1 MGIFSGKDI
10 QNKVSKCC
18 WGIILIIER
27 TLFPFTLYALI
38 VGFFPITKSTIFAAC
53 LSLDSIRQ
61 LGRIGDALA
70 VLLEHFDPKQPLTP
84 DEEKAIRALRVMLD
98 DIDGVKRRH
107 NRSTI
112 ET

>member
-1 MGIFSGKDI
+1 MVAVTHAG
-10 QNKVSKCC
+10 CTC
-18 WGIILIIER
+18 PRILDE
-27 TLFPFTLYALI
+27 
-38 VGFFPITKSTIFAAC
+38 VGSYG
-53 LSLDSIRQ
+53 RQ